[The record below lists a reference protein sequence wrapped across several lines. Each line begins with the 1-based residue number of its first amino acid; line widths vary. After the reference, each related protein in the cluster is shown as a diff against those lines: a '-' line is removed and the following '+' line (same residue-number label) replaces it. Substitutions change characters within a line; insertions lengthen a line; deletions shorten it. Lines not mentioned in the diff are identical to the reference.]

1 MRRGSASPNRN
12 LGREKETAMKNMKV
26 GVKLGLGF
34 GVVLLLLIAVA
45 VVGINRL
52 ANINDALGD
61 IVRDKWPK
69 VGLLQEGLAG
79 VNEIGIAARD
89 LALSQDR
96 DAAQKARERILEGR
110 NAIGKAWESL
120 RPKLTQPK
128 GKEMFQSILEA
139 RERYVAVQ
147 NQIIKLVEEGK
158 RDEAAIY
165 LGAEFQPAAAEYR
178 KRVNALIK
186 FQGDLMSETGVEA
199 EHTVAAARTLMLI
212 LGAAAV
218 LLGIAIGF
226 LITRGLLKQ
235 LGGEPDYAA
244 DVARKVAD
252 GDLTVVVA
260 TKANDTSSLLF
271 AMRGMVE
278 KLSRVIG
285 EVRSSADGLS
295 AASEQVSATS
305 QSLSQGASEQAAS
318 LEETSA
324 SIEEMSASINQNT
337 ENAKVT
343 DGIANKAAKDAAD
356 GGEAVRATVD
366 AMKSIAD
373 KIGIIDDIAYQTNLL
388 ALNAAIEAARAGEH
402 GKGFA
407 VVAAEVRKLAER
419 SQVASQEIGE
429 LAGTSVKTAEKAGQL
444 LQEMVPNIRKTA
456 ELVQEITAA
465 SEEQSQSAGQIN
477 TAMGQLNQ
485 TTQQNAS
492 ASEELSATAEEM
504 SSQAQQLQQMMAMF
518 RLGEGEAAATPG
530 TARQAAKPAR
540 KAAKRVREEAA
551 PAGLALADAEF
562 VRY

>member
-1 MRRGSASPNRN
+1 
-12 LGREKETAMKNMKV
+12 MKNMKV

-61 IVRDKWPK
+61 IVHDKWPK
-69 VGLLQEGLAG
+69 VGLLQDGLAG
-79 VNEIGIAARD
+79 VNDIGIAARD

-128 GKEMFQSILEA
+128 GKEMMQSILEA
-139 RERYVAVQ
+139 RERYIAVQ

-388 ALNAAIEAARAGEH
+388 ALNAAIEAARAGEA
-402 GKGFA
+402 GRGFA
-407 VVAAEVRKLAER
+407 VVADEVRKLAER
-419 SQVASQEIGE
+419 VNLATEEITENIGGMIGLVRETQGENEVINADIGQTREVVERSSGQFRQMVEDFERTSEQLVQIASAMEELTAANAQVHDNVSHIHDLSAEVAANMGRLRAVDGRPVTGHGKACRSSSRAFKVGR
-429 LAGTSVKTAEKAGQL
+429 GRVSTTTSEKA
-444 LQEMVPNIRKTA
+444 
-456 ELVQEITAA
+456 
-465 SEEQSQSAGQIN
+465 
-477 TAMGQLNQ
+477 
-485 TTQQNAS
+485 
-492 ASEELSATAEEM
+492 
-504 SSQAQQLQQMMAMF
+504 
-518 RLGEGEAAATPG
+518 
-530 TARQAAKPAR
+530 ARIPR
-540 KAAKRVREEAA
+540 
-551 PAGLALADAEF
+551 P
-562 VRY
+562 

>member
-1 MRRGSASPNRN
+1 
-12 LGREKETAMKNMKV
+12 MKNMKV

-34 GVVLLLLIAVA
+34 GIVLLLLIAVA

-52 ANINDALGD
+52 ANINAALSD
-61 IVRDKWPK
+61 IVVDKWPK
-69 VGLLQEGLAG
+69 VGLLQAGLAG

-89 LALSQDR
+89 MAMTTDR
-96 DAAQKARERILEGR
+96 ETAQKAKDRLLEGR
-110 NAIGKAWESL
+110 AGIAKAWD
-120 RPKLTQPK
+120 KLGPQIALPK
-128 GKEMFQSILEA
+128 GKEMFKGILDA
-139 RERYVAVQ
+139 RERYVAAQ

-158 RDEAAIY
+158 REEAAVF
-165 LGAEFQPAAAEYR
+165 LGAEFRVAAVEYR
-178 KRVNALIK
+178 QRVNALIK
-186 FQGDLMSETGVEA
+186 FQGDLMDETGKTA
-199 EHTVAAARTLMLI
+199 EETVSAARTLMLA
-212 LGAAAV
+212 LGVIAV
-218 LLGIAIGF
+218 LAGVVIGF

-260 TKANDTSSLLF
+260 TKASDTSSLLF

-356 GGEAVRATVD
+356 GGEAVRATVE

-419 SQVASQEIGE
+419 SQVAAQEIGE
-429 LAGTSVKTAEKAGQL
+429 VAKGSVSLAEKAGKL
-444 LQEMVPNIRKTA
+444 LDEMVPSIRKTSDLLI
-456 ELVQEITAA
+456 ESRDQF
-465 SEEQSQSAGQIN
+465 EEAGRPFHFVGHQANRRMLESVCKRCDVPDERHHTNCEFFGN
-477 TAMGQLNQ
+477 TAGASSGSVISQLWDKWGPNDDICVV
-485 TTQQNAS
+485 
-492 ASEELSATAEEM
+492 
-504 SSQAQQLQQMMAMF
+504 
-518 RLGEGEAAATPG
+518 GVG
-530 TARQAAKPAR
+530 
-540 KAAKRVREEAA
+540 
-551 PAGLALADAEF
+551 AGLTWGSYLLRFGATN
-562 VRY
+562 

>member
-1 MRRGSASPNRN
+1 
-12 LGREKETAMKNMKV
+12 MKNMKV

-61 IVRDKWPK
+61 IVHDKWPK
-69 VGLLQEGLAG
+69 VGLLQDGLAG
-79 VNEIGIAARD
+79 VNEVGIAARD

-96 DAAQKARERILEGR
+96 DAAQKAKERVIEGR
-110 NAIGKAWESL
+110 NNIGKAWDNL
-120 RPKLTQPK
+120 RPKLAQPK
-128 GKEMFQSILEA
+128 GKEMFQAILEA
-139 RERYVAVQ
+139 RERYITVQ
-147 NQIIKLVEEGK
+147 NQLIKLVEEGK

-165 LGAEFQPAAAEYR
+165 LGVEFQPAAAEYR

-186 FQGDLMSETGVEA
+186 YQGDLMSETGVEA
-199 EHTVAAARTLMLI
+199 ENTVAAARILMLA

-260 TKANDTSSLLF
+260 TKASDTSSLLF

-295 AASEQVSATS
+295 SASEQVSATS

-324 SIEEMSASINQNT
+324 SIEQMSASINQNT

-356 GGEAVRATVD
+356 GGDAVRATVD

-518 RLGEGEAAATPG
+518 RVGEGEMSAAAPAPT
-530 TARQAAKPAR
+530 RQAAKPVR
-540 KAAKRVREEAA
+540 KAAKRVREEVAA
-551 PAGLALADAEF
+551 SGMGLGDAEF

>member
-1 MRRGSASPNRN
+1 
-12 LGREKETAMKNMKV
+12 MKSMKV

-79 VNEIGIAARD
+79 VNEIGLSARD
-89 LALSQDR
+89 MALSTDR
-96 DAAQKARERILEGR
+96 ESAQKAKERMLEAR
-110 NAIGKAWESL
+110 NGIGKAWDKL
-120 RPKLTQPK
+120 RPLLSQPK
-128 GKEMFQSILEA
+128 GKEMFAGILEA
-139 RERYVAVQ
+139 RERYIAAQ
-147 NQIIKLVEEGK
+147 NQLIKLVEEGK
-158 RDEAAIY
+158 RDEAA
-165 LGAEFQPAAAEYR
+165 LFLNTEFRPAAAEYR

-199 EHTVAAARTLMLI
+199 EHTVSAARTLMLA
-212 LGAAAV
+212 LGVAAV

-226 LITRGLLKQ
+226 LITRGLLRQ

-260 TKANDTSSLLF
+260 TKAGDTSSLLF

-278 KLSRVIG
+278 KLSGVIG

-343 DGIANKAAKDAAD
+343 D
-356 GGEAVRATVD
+356 
-366 AMKSIAD
+366 
-373 KIGIIDDIAYQTNLL
+373 
-388 ALNAAIEAARAGEH
+388 
-402 GKGFA
+402 
-407 VVAAEVRKLAER
+407 
-419 SQVASQEIGE
+419 
-429 LAGTSVKTAEKAGQL
+429 
-444 LQEMVPNIRKTA
+444 
-456 ELVQEITAA
+456 
-465 SEEQSQSAGQIN
+465 
-477 TAMGQLNQ
+477 
-485 TTQQNAS
+485 
-492 ASEELSATAEEM
+492 
-504 SSQAQQLQQMMAMF
+504 
-518 RLGEGEAAATPG
+518 
-530 TARQAAKPAR
+530 
-540 KAAKRVREEAA
+540 
-551 PAGLALADAEF
+551 
-562 VRY
+562 

>member
-1 MRRGSASPNRN
+1 MRRGSASSNRN

-61 IVRDKWPK
+61 IVHDKWPK
-69 VGLLQEGLAG
+69 VGLLQDGLAG
-79 VNEIGIAARD
+79 VNDIGIAVRD

-128 GKEMFQSILEA
+128 GKEMMQSILEA
-139 RERYVAVQ
+139 RERYIAVQ

-165 LGAEFQPAAAEYR
+165 LGAEYQPAAAEYR

-199 EHTVAAARTLMLI
+199 GHTVAAARTLMLI

-419 SQVASQEIGE
+419 SQVAAQEISG
-429 LAGTSVKTAEKAGQL
+429 LADNSVSQAERAGKL
-444 LQEMVPNIRKTA
+444 LTEMVPSIGKTA
-456 ELVQEITAA
+456 DLVKEIAAA
-465 SEEQSQSAGQIN
+465 SREQRSGLEQIN
-477 TAMGQLNQ
+477 GAISQLSQ
-485 TTQQNAS
+485 TTQANAS
-492 ASEELSATAEEM
+492 ASEQLSATAEEL
-504 SSQAQQLQQMMAMF
+504 SAQAIQLQETMQFFKTDDVEHPAPAV
-518 RLGEGEAAATPG
+518 RRPPLRALKGG
-530 TARQAAKPAR
+530 KPAAGR
-540 KAAKRVREEAA
+540 KV
-551 PAGLALADAEF
+551 AGSDVDDTAF
-562 VRY
+562 VQF